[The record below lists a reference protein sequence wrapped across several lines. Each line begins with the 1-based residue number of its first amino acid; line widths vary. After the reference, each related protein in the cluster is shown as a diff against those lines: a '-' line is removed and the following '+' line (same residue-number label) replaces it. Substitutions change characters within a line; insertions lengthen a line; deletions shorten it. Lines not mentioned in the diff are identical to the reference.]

1 MVQAL
6 DWALRGEKPPTGGAA
21 YHGEEG
27 FRVHVLEAASNARTE
42 IELTDASRIAVSVD
56 QTSVDVGA
64 ADYRRSCTR
73 ADPFLRR
80 SQLLQFLG
88 QRPIDRFRY
97 LESFLDLSEADRIRE
112 QLAERASVLKTR
124 ADTLKQNRQTALTA
138 ISMAMPSERRPL
150 AVTWESLERTF
161 FAWGRQLS
169 LISSEATGWSAV
181 EQSSAVARA
190 AVADDSSA
198 SRRGQIQSALTR
210 IGAIRA
216 ELARLPD
223 LVQSSKQL
231 DKEVAR
237 TTDAGLVDLLE
248 LARAHFQHGAA
259 GRCPVCEQNIDT
271 GAVAK
276 SIADRLAALSNVKS
290 LKVQRDNSAD
300 IWRQTFVRFS
310 TELKQA
316 NTDFG
321 INPRESE
328 PTGVLLLRQAGGTQD
343 FAAKV
348 LAVGCDGIRA
358 WMLSGLQSLEEQL
371 VAQAASIPNEDKAE
385 LVLFSKAVDEAVKRR
400 VSTDLVTFLEADV
413 ERDARNLTSI
423 VEAIRLARQDV
434 AQRLLDEI
442 ASTVTEYYR
451 LVHPADADAEV
462 TGPPTIDI
470 QRNRG
475 GIAYL
480 RGAFNDKAVEDPRW
494 VYSDGHLDTVG
505 ICVFL
510 ALRRFR
516 ANQSGDSKLMILDDV
531 VLSIDL
537 AHARRLLEVL
547 RDHFNDHQ
555 ILIFTHNGLFA
566 SWVQSLLP
574 SFERKTITGWTLEG
588 GVKLGELNS
597 ASERLSRII
606 DASSSPNEIA
616 QSMMTL
622 MDEALLE
629 ARFAYQLALPAKRG
643 EQYTLSELWEPFCKR
658 VKELEK
664 ALKAP
669 LGNTQELLTKLADL
683 PRVRNVLAAHDN
695 EFAREFPLTTIR
707 ELASLCL
714 KLMSQLRCRKCSC
727 FVEAVPNRNKP
738 QLASCRC
745 QSIMYVHPAVI
756 AAANE
761 SAEQDC

>member
-1 MVQAL
+1 
-6 DWALRGEKPPTGGAA
+6 
-21 YHGEEG
+21 
-27 FRVHVLEAASNARTE
+27 
-42 IELTDASRIAVSVD
+42 
-56 QTSVDVGA
+56 
-64 ADYRRSCTR
+64 
-73 ADPFLRR
+73 
-80 SQLLQFLG
+80 LG

-112 QLAERASVLKTR
+112 HLADRASVLKAR

-138 ISMAMPSERRPL
+138 ISLAMPSERRPL

-161 FAWGRQLS
+161 FSWGRQLS
-169 LISSEATGWSAV
+169 LISSEANGWSAV
-181 EQSSAVARA
+181 EHASASARA

-198 SRRGQIQSALTR
+198 SRRGRIQSASTR
-210 IGAIRA
+210 LAALRA
-216 ELARLPD
+216 EVERLPD
-223 LVQSSKQL
+223 LVHSSQQL
-231 DKEVAR
+231 EQEVAR

-248 LARAHFQHGAA
+248 LARAHFQHSPGA
-259 GRCPVCEQNIDT
+259 RCPVCEQNIDR

-276 SIADRLAALSNVKS
+276 SIADRLAALGNVRT

-300 IWRQTFVRFS
+300 VWRQTFVRFS

-316 NTDFG
+316 NIELG
-321 INPRESE
+321 ISSRESA
-328 PTGVLLLRQAGGTQD
+328 PNGVALLHQTDGTKD

-348 LAVGCDGIRA
+348 LAVGCDAIRT

-371 VAQAASIPNEDKAE
+371 IAQATSIPNEDKAE
-385 LVLFSKAVDEAVKRR
+385 LVLFATAVDEAAKRR

-434 AQRLLDEI
+434 AQQLLDEI

-451 LVHPADADAEV
+451 LIHPADADAEV

-547 RDHFNDHQ
+547 RDHFDDHQ
-555 ILIFTHNGLFA
+555 ILIFTHNRLFA

-588 GVKLGELNS
+588 GVKLGELTS
-597 ASERLSRII
+597 ASERLSKVI

-622 MDEALLE
+622 MDEALSE
-629 ARFAYQLALPAKRG
+629 ARFAYQLSLPAKRD
-643 EQYTLSELWEPFCKR
+643 ELYTLSELWEPFCKR
-658 VKELEK
+658 VKEIEK

-669 LGNTQELLTKLADL
+669 LGSTQELVTKLSDL
-683 PRVRNVLAAHDN
+683 PRVRNMLAAHDN

-745 QSIMYVHPAVI
+745 QGIVYVHPAII
-756 AAANE
+756 AAANAG
-761 SAEQDC
+761 AERGS